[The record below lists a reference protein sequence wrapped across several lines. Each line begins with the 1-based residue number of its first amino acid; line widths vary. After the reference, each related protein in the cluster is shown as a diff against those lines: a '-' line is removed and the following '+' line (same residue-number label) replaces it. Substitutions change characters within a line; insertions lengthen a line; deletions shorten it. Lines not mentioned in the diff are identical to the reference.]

1 MVTIFFRT
9 FSFMRFLILVLFF
22 LGGSNLT
29 FVQYK
34 LTLEKLPEQI
44 NSSLYNEIGP
54 VLSYD
59 GQTLYFTRVGHPDF
73 DKTLIIEGENQFLK
87 MPEVQYINL
96 LAKIY
101 TQLAGSKIRNPIHS
115 EYNQDVWIGNLEN
128 NNFVSLEHPKAP
140 LNNALPNSICA
151 VTPDKSSFIVL
162 NQFLPEGG
170 MDQGFSIIRKI
181 NDEWEFPQP
190 VTIENYYTLG
200 KDVNITMSPDGEVLI
215 LSIERN
221 DSFGRN
227 DLYVSFKDKAEGWT
241 EPMNLGPN
249 LNSIFSEETPA
260 ISADKKTIYFSSN
273 RTNAMGGRDIYRSRR
288 NSENWTDWTLPKR
301 FIKPINSDKDDS
313 QPFFNDRTGYLYF
326 ISNRDGSS
334 DIFRV
339 KVATPH
345 EEEIVVK
352 GKFINASNG
361 ELIPAKLLYGPHD
374 INYFTRYANSND
386 GHFSFKIPKG
396 ETFKVGAQ
404 KKGFLSPHKIIKTDK
419 KQYGTQEITLE
430 LTPINDDLKIELPR
444 IYFVQSESEILKQS
458 YPALKQLLT
467 ILNEHPKM
475 SVLIEGHTENRGKP
489 EALLKLSKERASK
502 VKGYLVEK
510 GIIDDRLEIIGY
522 GATKPAAYNKNERL
536 RQQNRRVEVKILKN

>member
-29 FVQYK
+29 FGQYK

-151 VTPDKSSFIVL
+151 LTPDKSSFIVL

-200 KDVNITMSPDGEVLI
+200 KA
-215 LSIERN
+215 
-221 DSFGRN
+221 
-227 DLYVSFKDKAEGWT
+227 VSYT
-241 EPMNLGPN
+241 HL
-249 LNSIFSEETPA
+249 
-260 ISADKKTIYFSSN
+260 
-273 RTNAMGGRDIYRSRR
+273 
-288 NSENWTDWTLPKR
+288 TLPTKR
-301 FIKPINSDKDDS
+301 
-313 QPFFNDRTGYLYF
+313 
-326 ISNRDGSS
+326 
-334 DIFRV
+334 
-339 KVATPH
+339 
-345 EEEIVVK
+345 IV
-352 GKFINASNG
+352 
-361 ELIPAKLLYGPHD
+361 
-374 INYFTRYANSND
+374 
-386 GHFSFKIPKG
+386 
-396 ETFKVGAQ
+396 
-404 KKGFLSPHKIIKTDK
+404 
-419 KQYGTQEITLE
+419 
-430 LTPINDDLKIELPR
+430 
-444 IYFVQSESEILKQS
+444 
-458 YPALKQLLT
+458 
-467 ILNEHPKM
+467 
-475 SVLIEGHTENRGKP
+475 
-489 EALLKLSKERASK
+489 
-502 VKGYLVEK
+502 
-510 GIIDDRLEIIGY
+510 
-522 GATKPAAYNKNERL
+522 
-536 RQQNRRVEVKILKN
+536 